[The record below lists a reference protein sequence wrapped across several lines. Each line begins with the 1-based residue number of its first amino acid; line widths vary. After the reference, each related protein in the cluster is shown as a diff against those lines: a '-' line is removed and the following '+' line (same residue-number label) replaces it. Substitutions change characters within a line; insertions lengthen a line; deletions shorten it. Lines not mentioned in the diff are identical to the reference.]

1 MIKRDVGIPCYDHNL
16 FKDHENGIITWRPD
30 EMPGSES
37 IIITLSCFCPPLSS
51 KNKDPALLL
60 TQVAFIT
67 MTRRPCAF
75 RQVFIDFLC
84 CCCCFSPTVIIPTA
98 EYKKYTPSVLL
109 WYCCHNFS
117 LIIAIL
123 ISSTVL
129 LSHGNNCL
137 NLSSENSSWVAS
149 LNFACR
155 YF

>member
-1 MIKRDVGIPCYDHNL
+1 M
-16 FKDHENGIITWRPD
+16 
-30 EMPGSES
+30 
-37 IIITLSCFCPPLSS
+37 IIIFS
-51 KNKDPALLL
+51 KIMKMALLRGGQMRCQDL
-60 TQVAFIT
+60 IALLSHYHAFVLPYHLKIKIQLCCWLRMLLIT

-75 RQVFIDFLC
+75 RQVFSDFL
-84 CCCCFSPTVIIPTA
+84 CCCFSPTVIIPTA
-98 EYKKYTPSVLL
+98 EYKKCTPSVLL